1 MRCLVCRRLSWRYV
15 CTDCQA
21 EYLRPSVHK
30 RTLLP
35 GFDVVSFYA
44 FDEIE
49 EFLKAKYAIFGN
61 FIYKTIAKN
70 SLTLFAQNF
79 ASEAFVV
86 PVDARLNAMGFSH
99 TAVLARAMRTKFLK
113 PRYDTLYASNDVNY
127 AGKSLAFR
135 LANPRGF
142 RYSGPVGDVILVDD
156 VVTTGTTLKEAYTA
170 VRRAGAN
177 PLFALVLADADR

>member
-1 MRCLVCRRLSWRYV
+1 MRCLVCQRLSWRYI
-15 CTDCQA
+15 CASCQA
-21 EYLRPSVHK
+21 ELLRPSVHK
-30 RTLLP
+30 RSLLP
-35 GFDVVSFYA
+35 GFDVVSFYP

-49 EFLKAKYAIFGN
+49 ELLKAKYALYGN
-61 FIYKTIAKN
+61 FIYKTIARN
-70 SLTLFAQNF
+70 SLALFAKNF
-79 ASEAFVV
+79 ETEAFVV
-86 PVDARLNAMGFSH
+86 PIDARLGKMGFSH
-99 TAVLARAMRTKFLK
+99 TAVLARAMRTKLLK
-113 PRYDTLYASNDVNY
+113 PRYDALYASNDVSY

-142 RYSGPVGDVILVDD
+142 RYTGPVGDVILVDD

>member
-1 MRCLVCRRLSWRYV
+1 MRCLVCRRLSWRYI
-15 CTDCQA
+15 CTACQA
-21 EYLRPSVHK
+21 ELLRPSVHK
-30 RTLLP
+30 RSLLP
-35 GFDVVSFYA
+35 GFDVVSFYS

-49 EFLKAKYAIFGN
+49 ELLKAKYALYGN
-61 FIYKTIAKN
+61 FIYKTIARN
-70 SLTLFAQNF
+70 SLALFAKNF
-79 ASEAFVV
+79 ESEAFVV
-86 PVDARLNAMGFSH
+86 PIDARLNKMGFSH

-113 PRYDTLYASNDVNY
+113 PRYDALYASNDISY

-142 RYSGPVGDVILVDD
+142 RYTGPVGDVILVDD